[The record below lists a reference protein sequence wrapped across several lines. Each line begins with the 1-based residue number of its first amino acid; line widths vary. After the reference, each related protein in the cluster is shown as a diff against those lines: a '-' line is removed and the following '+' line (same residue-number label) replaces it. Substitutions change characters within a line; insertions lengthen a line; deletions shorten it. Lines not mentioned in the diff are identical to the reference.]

1 MPTTYPKNW
10 DPEIVDKYITQE
22 SQQKSREEFEQT
34 HVPINRIRVEENKVF
49 DNWTDEDESL
59 VSEDI
64 VLETVSRSTK
74 DDTNRLFFVVGE
86 SGSGKSELCQW
97 LDYQIQDETDNANEG
112 EFAHEPILIPRHVR
126 EPREVVELLTE
137 NLDGWDFEDAKYLH
151 DLPMEG
157 IYREVTGKILNR
169 FKGSQQATIDFLK
182 DNAFESKVRSNLETY
197 VDAFDDPDASISF
210 EPIEHDDL
218 ATLLEKFPGV
228 AREHENHEVDP
239 AEYLYREIKTGATE
253 AVSDM
258 LSAGDIQQ
266 ILHDIDE
273 AYRSRNRRPVL
284 IIEDLTGFT
293 VYDHQVLS
301 FFSDLGTAH
310 FDVVIGVT
318 TGVHQSLIDQ
328 RRADVSSQDTIDD
341 RIQARLKL
349 TEAAED
355 GSGSET
361 LFLQQENIHI
371 DLARNY
377 LKAIKE
383 DSDRAYNPS
392 PPDGLSPD
400 NIDAAFG
407 DWLYPF
413 NRDFLDRIYHNLQ
426 EENVTK
432 QTPRIY
438 LNFVIS
444 ELLDNQNPP
453 FEHAEKLKQRLGNIE
468 NRIDPEYNGSDEQ
481 VLKWY
486 GTDEGEQYTVQE
498 DVPRAF
504 DIESDGRAPTIGGF
518 EEICPEC
525 NAGINVSGETWTCPE
540 CGHEYDETKDGPPR
554 SEIFTEQRNELLAW
568 VRGESDFDQTS
579 NIEDGAERIVTY
591 FFNKPN
597 SLRIPACRSSDAAY
611 LRWEKGSS
619 RVPVHV
625 RNADRPGYTQ
635 VELTK
640 DMDQSVLLALLRI
653 GVWEDADL
661 ERLERQGNI
670 NLDRLRGWAI
680 ETVTELRDNLEK
692 DISETYGVT
701 LDEVALFG
709 KYVLNIFGGNGTEF
723 TPEALAEPV
732 FEQGISQVYSLTDFD
747 GNIGALKEN
756 VGIYNGLFHARF
768 HLRRNVVDYDRL
780 EKAMASLTPE
790 DLMLKISNIE
800 GDISGFKIGE
810 TRSERV
816 ELDAFLK
823 SKSYNV
829 RGFAR
834 DIDEYD
840 AIFTDDLST
849 TRIDF
854 TKLDTALQGID
865 SSLDVSGLKSAYDPL
880 GRPDPSFL
888 DDITKLDDEKLDAFL
903 ADLGSVVDR
912 VTTCDDVWDFLAV
925 QRQAGEIMY
934 GKWSDTYTILSDFV
948 DEMETL
954 EQDLDYRIQELEEEK
969 FEPDKTPY
977 EGVQTESQELMRK
990 FGGDL

>member
-1 MPTTYPKNW
+1 MSTTYPKNW
-10 DPEIVDKYITQE
+10 DPEIVKKYITQE
-22 SQQKSREEFEQT
+22 SQQKSREEFEKT

-49 DNWTDEDESL
+49 DTWTDEDESL

-64 VLETVSRSTK
+64 VLETVSKSSK

-97 LDYQIQDETDNANEG
+97 LDYQIQDEAESADEE

-137 NLDGWDFEDAKYLH
+137 NLDGWDFEDAKYLS

-157 IYREVTGKILNR
+157 IYREVTGKIFNR
-169 FKGSQQATIDFLK
+169 FKESQQATVDFLK
-182 DNAFESKVRSNLETY
+182 DDAFESKVRSNLETY

-210 EPIEHDDL
+210 EPIEQDEL
-218 ATLLEKFPGV
+218 ANLLEKFPGV
-228 AREHENHEVDP
+228 AREHEHHEVDP

-253 AVSDM
+253 AVSEM
-258 LSAGDIQQ
+258 LSAGDIRQ
-266 ILHDIDE
+266 ILRDIDK

-349 TEAAED
+349 TEAAKD

-361 LFLQQENIHI
+361 IFLKQENIHI

-383 DSDRAYNPS
+383 DSDQAYDPS
-392 PPDGLSPD
+392 PPDGLTPD
-400 NIDAAFG
+400 DVDAAFG

-413 NRDFLDRIYHNLQ
+413 NREFLDRIYHNLQ

-498 DVPRAF
+498 DVPWTF

-525 NAGINVSGETWTCPE
+525 NAGINVSGEKWTCPE
-540 CGHEYDETKDGPPR
+540 CGHEYDETNDGPSR

-568 VRGESDFDQTS
+568 IRGESDFNQTS
-579 NIEDGAERIVTY
+579 NIEDGAERIITY
-591 FFNKPN
+591 FFDKPN
-597 SLRIPACRSSDAAY
+597 SLRIPSCRSSDAAY
-611 LRWEKGSS
+611 LRWKKGSS

-625 RNADRPGYTQ
+625 RNADRPSYTQ
-635 VELTK
+635 VELTR

-653 GVWEDADL
+653 GVWEDAGL
-661 ERLERQGNI
+661 EGLERQGNI
-670 NLDRLRGWAI
+670 NLDRLRQWAT
-680 ETVTELRDNLEK
+680 ETVTSLRDDLET

-709 KYVLNIFGGNGTEF
+709 KYVLNVFGGNGTDF
-723 TPEALAEPV
+723 TPEALAKPV
-732 FEQGISQVYSLTDFD
+732 SEHDISQVYSSTAFD
-747 GNIGALKEN
+747 GNVNALKNN
-756 VGIYNGLFHARF
+756 VGVYKGLFHARF
-768 HLRRNVVDYDRL
+768 HLRRNIVDYDRL

-790 DLMLKISNIE
+790 DLMLKISSIE
-800 GDISGFKIGE
+800 GKISGFKIGE
-810 TRSERV
+810 TSSEIT

-823 SKSYNV
+823 SKSYNI
-829 RGFAR
+829 RGLAR

-849 TRIDF
+849 TRTQF
-854 TKLDTALQGID
+854 TELDTAVQGID
-865 SSLDVSGLKSAYDPL
+865 ASLDVTGLKSAYDPL
-880 GRPDPSFL
+880 GRPESSIL
-888 DDITKLDDEKLDAFL
+888 DDITRLDEEKLDAFL
-903 ADLGSVVDR
+903 ENLGSVVDR
-912 VTTCDDVWDFLAV
+912 VTACDDVWDFLAV
-925 QRQAGEIMY
+925 QRDAGKIKY
-934 GKWSDTYTILSDFV
+934 GQWTDIYKILSDFV
-948 DEMETL
+948 DELETL
-954 EQDLDYRIQELEEEK
+954 EQDLGYRIQELEEET

-977 EGVQTESQELMRK
+977 EGVQSESQELIRK
-990 FGGDL
+990 FGGGI

>member
-1 MPTTYPKNW
+1 MPTTYRKNW
-10 DPEIVDKYITQE
+10 DPEIVNKYITQE
-22 SQQKSREEFEQT
+22 SQQKSREEFEKT

-49 DNWTDEDESL
+49 DTWTDEDESL

-64 VLETVSRSTK
+64 VLETVSRSIK

-97 LDYQIQDETDNANEG
+97 LDYQIQDESDRADEG

-137 NLDGWDFEDAKYLH
+137 NLDGWDFEDAKYLRN
-151 DLPMEG
+151 LPMEG

-169 FKGSQQATIDFLK
+169 FKGSQQSTVDFLK
-182 DNAFESKVRSNLETY
+182 DDAFESKVRSNLEAY

-210 EPIEHDDL
+210 EPIEQDEL

-228 AREHENHEVDP
+228 AREHEHHEVDP

-266 ILHDIDE
+266 ILRDIDK

-328 RRADVSSQDTIDD
+328 RRADMSSQDTIDD

-361 LFLQQENIHI
+361 LFLKQEDIHI
-371 DLARNY
+371 DLVRNY
-377 LKAIKE
+377 LKAIKK
-383 DSDRAYNPS
+383 DSDRVYDPS
-392 PPDGLSPD
+392 LPDGLASD
-400 NIDAAFG
+400 DIDAAFG

-413 NRDFLDRIYHNLQ
+413 NRGFLDRIYHNLQ

-486 GTDEGEQYTVQE
+486 GTDEGEQYTVDE
-498 DVPRAF
+498 DVPQMF

-525 NAGINVSGETWTCPE
+525 NAGVNVSGRKWTCPE

-579 NIEDGAERIVTY
+579 NIEDGAKRVITY
-591 FFNKPN
+591 FFDKPN

-625 RNADRPGYTQ
+625 RNADRPSYTQ
-635 VELTK
+635 VELTR
-640 DMDQSVLLALLRI
+640 DTDQSVLLALLRI

-661 ERLERQGNI
+661 ERLERRGNI
-670 NLDRLRGWAI
+670 NLDRLRRWAT
-680 ETVTELRDNLEK
+680 ETVRDLREDLET

-709 KYVLNIFGGNGTEF
+709 KYVLNVFGGNGTEF
-723 TPEALAEPV
+723 TPEALTEPV
-732 FEQGISQVYSLTDFD
+732 SEQDISQVYSRTAFD
-747 GNIGALKEN
+747 GNINALKNN
-756 VGIYNGLFHARF
+756 VGVYKGLFHARF

-780 EKAMASLTPE
+780 EKAMTSLTPE
-790 DLMLKISNIE
+790 DLMLKISSIE
-800 GDISGFKIGE
+800 GEISSFKIGE
-810 TRSERV
+810 TSRESI

-823 SKSYNV
+823 SKSYNI
-829 RGFAR
+829 RGLAR

-840 AIFTDDLST
+840 AIFTDDLSM
-849 TRIDF
+849 TRTQF
-854 TKLDTALQGID
+854 TELATAVEGID
-865 SSLDVSGLKSAYDPL
+865 IPLDVSRLKDAYDPL
-880 GRPDPSFL
+880 GRPDPSIL
-888 DDITKLDDEKLDAFL
+888 DDITRLDEEKLDAFL
-903 ADLGSVVDR
+903 EDLGLVVDR
-912 VTTCDDVWDFLAV
+912 VTACDDVWDFLAV
-925 QRQAGEIMY
+925 QRFAGEIKY
-934 GKWSDTYTILSDFV
+934 GQWTEPYTTLSNFV
-948 DEMETL
+948 DELETL
-954 EQDLDYRIQELEEEK
+954 EQDLDSRIHELEKET

-977 EGVQTESQELMRK
+977 EEVQTESQELISK
-990 FGGDL
+990 FGGGL